1 VPYDVRVGSGISMVS
16 AQSVGQRGRSLSL
29 GRISA
34 AADRNACGVVFK
46 LPLRAG
52 RIAPGT

>member
-1 VPYDVRVGSGISMVS
+1 
-16 AQSVGQRGRSLSL
+16 L

-34 AADRNACGVVFK
+34 AADRNAFGVVFT